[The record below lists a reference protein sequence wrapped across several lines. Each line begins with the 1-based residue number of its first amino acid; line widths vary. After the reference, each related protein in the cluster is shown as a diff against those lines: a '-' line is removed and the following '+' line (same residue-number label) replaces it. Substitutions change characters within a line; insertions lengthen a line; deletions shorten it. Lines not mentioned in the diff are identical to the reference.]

1 MRSGAIRNAES
12 ARVSIIGQLKKMPKS
27 SDQDDQNV
35 LIGNQS
41 HAVMTDEIAEEDEE
55 DQHEIIPR
63 QNTPL
68 SDQFRKPEPVNLSL

>member
-12 ARVSIIGQLKKMPKS
+12 ARVSIIGQLKKTQKTS
-27 SDQDDQNV
+27 YQDVQNV

-55 DQHEIIPR
+55 IQPEIQPR
-63 QNTPL
+63 QNTPSL
-68 SDQFRKPEPVNLSL
+68 DQFQKPEPV